1 VAGTGDKVASAVRRS
16 AVGPSLIGF
25 SPIRS
30 DPFLDVRNQSRVLR
44 SDVVRLR
51 NVRLEIEDRPLAI
64 FGGDQLPSP
73 VADGPLEPASIPP
86 PVEILVLL
94 FICGVPEQRR
104 YDLYSVNVVGD
115 EVCGVG
121 KLGQVRLG

>member
-1 VAGTGDKVASAVRRS
+1 M
-16 AVGPSLIGF
+16 IGF

-30 DPFLDVRNQSRVLR
+30 DPFLGVRNQSRVLG

-51 NVRLEIEDRPLAI
+51 NVRLEIEDLPLAI

-73 VADGPLEPASIPP
+73 MSDGPLEPASIPP

-94 FICGVPEQRR
+94 FNCGVPEQRR
-104 YDLYSVNVVGD
+104 YDRYSVNVVVD

-121 KLGQVRLG
+121 KLGRVGLG

>member
-1 VAGTGDKVASAVRRS
+1 MLG
-16 AVGPSLIGF
+16 
-25 SPIRS
+25 
-30 DPFLDVRNQSRVLR
+30 
-44 SDVVRLR
+44 SDVARLR
-51 NVRLEIEDRPLAI
+51 NVRLEIEDLPLAI
-64 FGGDQLPSP
+64 FGGDPLPSP
-73 VADGPLEPASIPP
+73 VSSDGPLELTSIPS

-104 YDLYSVNVVGD
+104 YDRYSVNVVGD